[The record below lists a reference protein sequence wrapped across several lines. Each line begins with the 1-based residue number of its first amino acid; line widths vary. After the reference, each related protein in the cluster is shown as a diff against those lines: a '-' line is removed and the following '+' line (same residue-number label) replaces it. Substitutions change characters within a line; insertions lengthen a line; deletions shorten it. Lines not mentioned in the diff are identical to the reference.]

1 MANLWILND
10 FEELQTTLTSD
21 SGAEGCRFWDAPFEA
36 SVSPEEGDTFSF
48 YADATREESKYI
60 VKDNK
65 VVFKENPRFGDEFVM
80 FTIVQT
86 EEFDERDGKVVL
98 ATCEPHWYE
107 LDDDYIEDKRPTNKT
122 PQQALDIILENT
134 RYVGVVDKELQNL
147 ESDTFY
153 QMSGKEAIIQYFKTW
168 GGAFKAVVE
177 FDGNKITKRIIKCMK
192 RNGAANGVRLE
203 HDRNV
208 TNIRRVT
215 TGYPKTAVYPYGASL
230 EMTDEDGNATGGYTR
245 YIDIADV
252 TWSTKNGDPVD
263 KPKGQK
269 WIGDPGLLQKFGRE
283 KDGKFLH
290 RFVRWQDENIKTP
303 EDLIK
308 AGYNAL
314 MNSISKD
321 VVNYEVVAYVEGL
334 KLGDT
339 AIVIDR
345 DFSRP
350 IEVETDVIKLKY
362 DVAKDGNDA
371 EMTLGQFLE
380 FNSLEK
386 RVGEIDDKIRR
397 NEGNWNSGGTVTDD
411 NFPDTKPPVPTNVVA
426 RGLFSKVA
434 ISWDFE
440 PYSYIA
446 AYEVHG
452 SQINGF
458 TPSDS
463 TILFAGKEGGCVHNA
478 DVDQK
483 WYYRVRAINTHGT
496 SSDFSEQVSATTVR
510 IGTNH
515 IDDLSITNVKI
526 GEAAVDSINVAKGA
540 ITNAHI
546 VSLIADKVKGGILS
560 GVIVRSDN
568 DNGDTIEL
576 KDGTFT
582 SKLNG
587 NAMIKMYNY
596 NLMFF
601 DSGTGMTTPDYG
613 LIGAIS
619 PAWSSDDPTERGITF
634 EGAKDYLT
642 LAKRTSS
649 TENAPFL
656 RADFTNRITKIG
668 GAPSKTG
675 SWDGRLLLQ
684 SVYNADWGKDNGQ
697 NSYVPKVKLENF
709 NASDGKK
716 YASVAIYTGRGS
728 DAPNADN
735 ERFGFEV
742 WQYTGHGSKAEQ
754 LFKIDRSSSE
764 GRYMGF
770 YGDKAF
776 LPYNV
781 RFGTGDTNIVQAQA
795 MGLKISKNVESI
807 RGALNSN
814 ALVRVHYWDNFT
826 LNKGSGKT
834 AYGDGYFSLGDNVE
848 NIFYAQFQAYGSY
861 SDVVTCGVLEMGL
874 NIKLD
879 STGKK
884 KGAGIKIRVR
894 GTGAQDVKGVSVS
907 RLMMWY
913 VYEPK

>member
-21 SGAEGCRFWDAPFEA
+21 SGAEGCRFWDAPFES

-65 VVFKENPRFGDEFVM
+65 VIFKENPRFGNAFVM

-122 PQQALDIILENT
+122 PQEALDIILENT
-134 RYVGVVDKELQNL
+134 RYVGVVDEELQNL

-153 QMSGKEAIIQYFKTW
+153 QMSGKEAVIQFFKTW

-177 FDGNKITKRIIKCMK
+177 FDGNKITKRIIRCMK

-203 HDRNV
+203 HDRNI
-208 TNIRRVT
+208 TNIRRIT

-230 EMTDEDGNATGGYTR
+230 EMTDEEGNATGGYTR

-252 TWSTKNGDPVD
+252 TWSKKNGDPVD

-283 KDGKFLH
+283 KDGKLLH

-321 VVNYEVVAYVEGL
+321 VVNYEVEAYVEGL

-362 DVAKDGNDA
+362 DVAKDGNDV

-463 TILFAGKEGGCVHNA
+463 TLLFAGKEGGCVHNA

-483 WYYRVRAINTHGT
+483 WYYRVKAINTHGT

-515 IDDLSITNVKI
+515 IDDLSITNAKI
-526 GEAAVDSINVAKGA
+526 GEAAIDSINVAKGA

-546 VSLIADKVKGGILS
+546 VSLIADKIKGGILS

-568 DNGDTIEL
+568 DRGDTIEL
-576 KDGTFT
+576 KDGAFT
-582 SKLNG
+582 SKLDG
-587 NAMIKMYNY
+587 RTMIEMYNY
-596 NLMFF
+596 NLMFY
-601 DSGTGMTTPDYG
+601 DPGTDMTTPDYG
-613 LIGAIS
+613 LSGYIASVWETNS
-619 PAWSSDDPTERGITF
+619 PSVRGLGFVGT
-634 EGAKDYLT
+634 KDYLS
-642 LAKRTSS
+642 LSKRIGNT
-649 TENAPFL
+649 TESKPFL
-656 RADFTNRITKIG
+656 KANFTDREATFG
-668 GAPSKTG
+668 GAPGIDGK
-675 SWDGRLLLQ
+675 WNGRLNLR
-684 SVYNADWGKDNGQ
+684 STYNADWGNNNGI
-697 NSYVPKVKLENF
+697 NTHVPQIILENS
-709 NASDGKK
+709 NDGTTKW
-716 YASVAIYTGRGS
+716 ANVAIYTGRGP

-742 WQYTGHGSKAEQ
+742 WQFTGHGSEAEQ
-754 LFKIDRSSSE
+754 LLKIDRNSDS
-764 GRYMGF
+764 GRYMSF
-770 YGDKAF
+770 NGDTAF
-776 LPYNV
+776 LPASTKLAMQGG
-781 RFGTGDTNIVQAQA
+781 GTEYATGASLSPTVTNIR
-795 MGLKISKNVESI
+795 GGIS
-807 RGALNSN
+807 SN
-814 ALVRVHYWDNFT
+814 AKLRIYYFDNYEIDT
-826 LNKGSGKT
+826 GGSGTT
-834 AYGDGYFSLGDNVE
+834 AYGDHRITLEGVK
-848 NIFYAQFQAYGSY
+848 NIYWACAVPYGSY
-861 SDVVTCGVLEMGL
+861 SDCVTVGVTSMTTSE
-874 NIKLD
+874 IKF
-879 STGKK
+879 
-884 KGAGIKIRVR
+884 RVR
-894 GTGAQDVKGVSVS
+894 GSGAVNVQGQTLE
-907 RLMMWY
+907 RLMVAY
-913 VYEPK
+913 LFQPS

>member
-230 EMTDEDGNATGGYTR
+230 EMTDEEGNATGGYTR

-463 TILFAGKEGGCVHNA
+463 TILFAGKEGGAVHNA

-568 DNGDTIEL
+568 DRGDTIEL

-601 DSGTGMTTPDYG
+601 DPGTDMTTPDYG
-613 LIGAIS
+613 LTGAIS
-619 PAWSSDDPTERGITF
+619 PVWDSGDSTERGIAF
-634 EGAKDYLT
+634 MGAKDYLT
-642 LAKRTSS
+642 LSKQTSS
-649 TENAPFL
+649 TESVPFL

-675 SWDGRLLLQ
+675 SWDGRLVLQ

-697 NSYVPKVKLENF
+697 NAYVPKVRLENF
-709 NASDGKK
+709 NASDGTK
-716 YASVAIYTGRGS
+716 YANVAIYTGRGP

-742 WQYTGHGSKAEQ
+742 WQYTGHGSEAEQ
-754 LFKIDRSSSE
+754 LFKIDRSSSQ

-770 YGDKAF
+770 YGDTTF
-776 LPYNV
+776 LPARTILETGVKSQIRQYAIASMLTSQVTDV
-781 RFGTGDTNIVQAQA
+781 RGG
-795 MGLKISKNVESI
+795 IS
-807 RGALNSN
+807 SN
-814 ALVRVHYWDNFT
+814 AVLGFHYWDGIT

-834 AYGDGYFSLGDNVE
+834 AYGNGTMKMPKEAKNV
-848 NIFYAQFQAYGSY
+848 YWATAMPYGSY
-861 SDVVTCGVLEMGL
+861 SDCVTVGITTMNTTEMEV
-874 NIKLD
+874 
-879 STGKK
+879 
-884 KGAGIKIRVR
+884 RVR
-894 GTGAQDVKGVSVS
+894 GSGAVDVEGKQLE
-907 RLMMWY
+907 RLMVAY
-913 VYEPK
+913 LYQLK